1 MAKLDSFDSSA
12 LQLSESELTEKMAAF
27 NKCFKSSVA
36 PDNGYF
42 GLSRNS
48 SGYEAACALK
58 ELDSRRT
65 FSGLRFDGQ
74 INSFFKNP
82 DQLRLTKKYFDDNGL
97 LYCREISVEASPQ
110 SRTKLYILTPDSVVQ
125 KGNFTCVID
134 SCGRP
139 VYNMMRDVQI
149 RPKEQ
154 GRSRL
159 GGEFRGPEYK
169 VGDQRGHIIADGLGG
184 PAMKENIVAQF
195 SKTNQ
200 KDFAKVENLVRK
212 FKSQG
217 HTVDYGMKTNYI
229 GTNLRPTSFEPIIR
243 IDGGSENQVPA
254 EMRKIY
260 NSKVENPVKAL
271 VIDAGERFGGAHE
284 VGVKSGLVSAG
295 LAFSVST
302 AENLA
307 AYVDGEISAEDMVAG
322 IAGDTALA
330 GVVGYGT
337 TAAGAAIS
345 SAMAKSSESL
355 IGKIGNS
362 CLPASLVSFGVVS
375 YNDVAKF
382 VNGETDAAD
391 LAYGLGSNAAGIA
404 GSVAGGIAGTAAVG
418 AAVGSTVGPVGT
430 LAGTV
435 VGGAIGCAVAT
446 GVYSKAVELG
456 SEGAEVVADQ
466 ANRFAEKTLEA
477 VKEIDASSFE
487 PAKAAVQEYFESWNL
502 PFSFGEDKE

>member
-1 MAKLDSFDSSA
+1 MTKLDSFEAVA
-12 LQLSESELTEKMAAF
+12 LQPSEVEIKENMATMNSA
-27 NKCFKSSVA
+27 FKSKLA
-36 PDNGYF
+36 PENGYY
-42 GLSRNS
+42 GVTESVKDD
-48 SGYEAACALK
+48 G
-58 ELDSRRT
+58 T
-65 FSGLRFDGQ
+65 VLRVGSNAGRKFTGVYVDGQ
-74 INSFFKNP
+74 LNKTIENLGKRQTSIKYYDDKGF
-82 DQLRLTKKYFDDNGL
+82 QYCERLRVVNADGIAETRYN
-97 LYCREISVEASPQ
+97 
-110 SRTKLYILTPDSVVQ
+110 LTPNSVIN
-125 KGNFTCVID
+125 KGNFTSETD
-134 SCGRP
+134 SLGRP
-139 VYNMMRDVQI
+139 VRNSITNLEIKEGGRDSLSRDFRTSEYRLRDQI
-149 RPKEQ
+149 
-154 GRSRL
+154 
-159 GGEFRGPEYK
+159 
-169 VGDQRGHIIADGLGG
+169 GHLIPDIFGG
-184 PAMKENIVAQF
+184 PASRENLVPQF
-195 SKTNQ
+195 DKANLGKISS
-200 KDFAKVENLVRK
+200 VENLARRLK
-212 FKSQG
+212 EQG
-217 HTVDYGMKTNYI
+217 HTVDYEVKINYS
-229 GTNLRPTSFEPIIR
+229 GCSSRPTSFEPIIR
-243 IDGGSENQVPA
+243 IDGGSENQVPV

-260 NSKVENPVKAL
+260 NSKVDNPVKAL

-337 TAAGAAIS
+337 TAAGAVIS

-382 VNGETDAAD
+382 INGETDAAD

-418 AAVGSTVGPVGT
+418 AVVGSTVGPVGT

-435 VGGAIGCAVAT
+435 VGGAVGCAVAT

-466 ANRFAEKTLEA
+466 ASRFAEKTLDA

-502 PFSFGEDKE
+502 PFSFGEDKS